1 MIRKLLPLVL
11 VVGMLSGLVEA
22 KQLAIV
28 AEQSNPTTNLSQEE
42 LSKIFLAKTRNWS
55 DGTPVVLVVRHP
67 SSPDMRLVIRR
78 IFNMTPEEA
87 NAFVQAHHGAII
99 VAESDEAMITYVSK
113 TRGAIGVVDLFSI
126 TKDVKVIK
134 VDGKLPVEQGYCL
147 RGD

>member
-1 MIRKLLPLVL
+1 MLV
-11 VVGMLSGLVEA
+11 GALSCLVEA

-28 AEQSNPTTNLSQEE
+28 AEKSSPTTNLSQAE
-42 LSKIFLAKTRNWS
+42 LTRIFLAKTHNWP
-55 DGTPVVLVVRHP
+55 DGKPVVLVVRDP
-67 SSPDMRLVIRR
+67 SLPDMQLVIRR
-78 IFNMTPEEA
+78 IFNMTPQEA
-87 NAFVQAHHGAII
+87 LVFVQAHHGAIM
-99 VAESDEAMITYVSK
+99 VAGSDEAVIKYVSE

>member
-11 VVGMLSGLVEA
+11 VGALSCLVEA

-28 AEQSNPTTNLSQEE
+28 AEKSSPTTNLSQAE
-42 LSKIFLAKTRNWS
+42 LTRIFLAKTHNWP
-55 DGTPVVLVVRHP
+55 DGKPVVLVVRDP
-67 SSPDMRLVIRR
+67 SLPDMQLVIRR
-78 IFNMTPEEA
+78 IFNMTPQEA
-87 NAFVQAHHGAII
+87 LVFVQAHHGAIM
-99 VAESDEAMITYVSK
+99 VAGSDEAVIKYVSE